1 MMLIIQWVCELS
13 RRNAKMLM
21 MVVVINLL
29 LALFCF
35 YLAWKVWQFR
45 RAIANA
51 ADALVI
57 AEKNTHKVLHGAPSA
72 ILKGQIGTSQLR
84 QRYQQLEPQY
94 QKVRQ
99 ALALLSIGQTVWNQR
114 IRFLSASPQRS
125 PQSKSR
131 R

>member
-1 MMLIIQWVCELS
+1 
-13 RRNAKMLM
+13 M

-51 ADALVI
+51 ADALLI
-57 AEKNTHKVLHGAPSA
+57 AEQNTHNVLHGAPDA

-94 QKVRQ
+94 QKARQ
-99 ALALLSIGQTVWNQR
+99 ALALLSIGQTIWRQR
-114 IRFLSASPQRS
+114 VRFLSTSPQRTLRS